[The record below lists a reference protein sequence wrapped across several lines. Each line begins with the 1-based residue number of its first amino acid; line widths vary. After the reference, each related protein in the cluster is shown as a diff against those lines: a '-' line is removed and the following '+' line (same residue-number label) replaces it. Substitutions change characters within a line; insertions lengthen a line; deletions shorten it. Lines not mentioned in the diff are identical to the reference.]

1 MKRTS
6 KLNIQNFEFSCLF
19 KVFLPG
25 FLLMLPFLGA
35 CKSNDAPSETPVVSA
50 PPTGT
55 TYPMPPIN
63 GKSLTQMG
71 WNVANGK
78 RELFGDY
85 KGQVLVLD
93 FYATWC
99 EPCRNSVPHLVQ
111 LQQRYEKQ
119 GLHVVGL
126 NVGGPEDL
134 DKVSGFAQEFKIQYQ
149 LGVPDDDLND
159 FLLSD
164 NSDIPQTFIFDRHG
178 VLTKRFIGYGE
189 STGDA
194 IDQAV
199 VSALGSSSE

>member
-1 MKRTS
+1 MKRIRTRTR
-6 KLNIQNFEFSCLF
+6 KTFGLPPPKIFATGLLILF
-19 KVFLPG
+19 LS
-25 FLLMLPFLGA
+25 LAA
-35 CKSNDAPSETPVVSA
+35 CKSNDTPSETPIASA
-50 PPTGT
+50 PPQGT

-71 WNVANGK
+71 WNLGNGK
-78 RELFGDY
+78 RGLFGDY

-119 GLHVVGL
+119 GLHVIGL
-126 NVGGPEDL
+126 NVGGPEDV
-134 DKVSGFAQEFKIQYQ
+134 DKIPGFAQEFQIQYQ

-164 NSDIPQTFIFDRHG
+164 TSDIPQTFIFDRRG
-178 VLTKRFIGYGE
+178 TLTKRFVGFGD

-199 VSALGSSSE
+199 VSALGSPAE